1 LENGSSVSFSD
12 AGNDG
17 KKIGTVVSKIL
28 SIEIEHVYS
37 RLVVPIY
44 LQT

>member
-1 LENGSSVSFSD
+1 MAAASFSD
-12 AGNDG
+12 AGNDRQ
-17 KKIGTVVSKIL
+17 KIGTVVSKIL